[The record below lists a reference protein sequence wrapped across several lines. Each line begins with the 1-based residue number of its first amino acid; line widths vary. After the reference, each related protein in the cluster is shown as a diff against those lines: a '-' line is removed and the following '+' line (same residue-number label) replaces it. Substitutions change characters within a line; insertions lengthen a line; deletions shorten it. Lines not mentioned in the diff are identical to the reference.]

1 MARRVSGDWLVGGLA
16 DMEHRLL
23 RAEEGWRRL
32 QQRSACSAKTASN
45 KRLELLMRHVETAE
59 QRHYAADEE
68 AGRRHSL
75 SSSESSLDTLL
86 QDNIYSQLLEPSTLS
101 PLTVPAACGSREEV
115 RRRLRE
121 LALTSES
128 GNASVLEVIEPV
140 TSEEEVECVTGD
152 YQSVRGSPAFHETHQ
167 PPDLLLGA
175 LGDTTAEDVPLQQL
189 KKRTFL
195 QKLSLKASWPAKRKP
210 KPGKVMTPD
219 DFKETYLWHSPSC
232 TGSSSEQEAGSSSSS
247 DGKSSVTVEASPP
260 PPQELTLPA
269 VSVTVSSVVTESEP
283 PPPPAPV
290 ETQVPPPV
298 QTLPASTTAT
308 DEVSKNWRIDPP
320 LD

>member
-1 MARRVSGDWLVGGLA
+1 M
-16 DMEHRLL
+16 
-23 RAEEGWRRL
+23 
-32 QQRSACSAKTASN
+32 
-45 KRLELLMRHVETAE
+45 
-59 QRHYAADEE
+59 
-68 AGRRHSL
+68 
-75 SSSESSLDTLL
+75 
-86 QDNIYSQLLEPSTLS
+86 
-101 PLTVPAACGSREEV
+101 
-115 RRRLRE
+115 
-121 LALTSES
+121 
-128 GNASVLEVIEPV
+128 
-140 TSEEEVECVTGD
+140 
-152 YQSVRGSPAFHETHQ
+152 
-167 PPDLLLGA
+167 LLGA

-308 DEVSKNWRIDPP
+308 ELSLKQMSESMSVTTSEDSGCIVARPSSSASKTDSLLSSRPDSSSSFKLFAPRTVSPAPSDMSHRFLCKIDEAPP
-320 LD
+320 RPEPPAPPSQQEPKQDLPNSQSTKAESTVKSGRQPRAWYDLSDDEPDLLSSTPLRRSSSDEEHHCA